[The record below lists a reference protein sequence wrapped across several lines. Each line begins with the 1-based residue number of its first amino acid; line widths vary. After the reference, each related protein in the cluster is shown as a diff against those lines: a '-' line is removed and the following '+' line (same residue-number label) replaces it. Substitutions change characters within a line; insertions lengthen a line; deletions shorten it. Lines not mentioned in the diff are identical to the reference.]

1 MYEFGSI
8 KIFSKTQ
15 KKEQNPKPRK
25 HSRGRSEEEER
36 LTDLLA
42 ENGVHNYEDDYKGK
56 TYFTYNNEE
65 DLDLEM
71 EENGLNDISEDYE
84 NYENEFEKE
93 IIISPNPTNNFV
105 NIELNCIEQLINYQ
119 INDVNRLM
127 IYQSSVQNNTGNLL
141 VDFTS
146 YPVGVYF
153 VSIECNNLLKTY
165 KIVKEG

>member
-1 MYEFGSI
+1 MRSRIGGKFILFDGENKLMNCNSTYVDIFDLNSQSLNTRISLSI
-8 KIFSKTQ
+8 DVPIQERAIYSSEKQIFIG
-15 KKEQNPKPRK
+15 NAK
-25 HSRGRSEEEER
+25 HLIGAIKYDSESNIE
-36 LTDLLA
+36 T
-42 ENGVHNYEDDYKGK
+42 
-56 TYFTYNNEE
+56 
-65 DLDLEM
+65 
-71 EENGLNDISEDYE
+71 
-84 NYENEFEKE
+84 EFEKE

-119 INDVNRLM
+119 INDVNGLM
-127 IYQSSVQNNTGNLL
+127 IYQSSVLNNTGNLL